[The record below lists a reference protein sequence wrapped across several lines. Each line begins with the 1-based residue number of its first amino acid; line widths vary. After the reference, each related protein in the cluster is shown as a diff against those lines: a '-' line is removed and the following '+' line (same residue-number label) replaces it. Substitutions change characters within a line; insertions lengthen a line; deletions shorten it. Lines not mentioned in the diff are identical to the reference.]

1 MKLVKIHAGCVHDAR
16 VLRNSTLYKE
26 AEAGKLAFVDK
37 YELASNAYSPRTW
50 FTIQILPLRRSV
62 VTRGCQDRSW
72 YVKARN
78 LNLLLKKYY
87 YAEYFPL
94 ANDFIKKTNFIF

>member
-62 VTRGCQDRSW
+62 VTRGCQDLD
-72 YVKARN
+72 K
-78 LNLLLKKYY
+78 
-87 YAEYFPL
+87 
-94 ANDFIKKTNFIF
+94 

>member
-37 YELASNAYSPRTW
+37 YKLASNAYSLRTL
-50 FTIQILPLRRSV
+50 FTIQILNIE
-62 VTRGCQDRSW
+62 
-72 YVKARN
+72 N
-78 LNLLLKKYY
+78 LNMFDPMTIC
-87 YAEYFPL
+87 A
-94 ANDFIKKTNFIF
+94 